1 MSKKWEKRGEE
12 PMLEEIMKDPII
24 GLVMAR
30 DNLAHEEVWHV
41 VRQAQDKLCKRSSLQ
56 AA

>member
-1 MSKKWEKRGEE
+1 
-12 PMLEEIMKDPII
+12 MLEEIMKDPII